1 MCFRITFMANFK
13 INLDELNPFADESLR
28 DYQSEAKKKI
38 YDFWKTERSV
48 MLQMPTGTGKTRLF
62 VSIAKDFHNWA
73 IKHKTAVKILILAH
87 RHELIDQI
95 DTHLGLKYGLAHGII
110 MAKSLEQ
117 KKYPV
122 QIGSVPTLTRR
133 IEKWSDKQF
142 DIIIVDE
149 AHHIKADSYKK
160 IINAYPDAKI
170 LGVTATPYR
179 MNGEGFVEEF
189 DGLIVSEPI
198 SSFIRKG
205 YLSDY
210 EYYSIRP
217 DSNIQNQ
224 INSINQFDIDGDYLE
239 SAMVSVMDTEKVRAR
254 IVGTYLKYAKG
265 KKGIV
270 YAITKGHNL
279 HICNSFK
286 KVGIRAAA
294 IDCDTKPEE
303 RERLVNEF
311 KSGKIDILCNVNIFS
326 EGFDCPDVEFVQL
339 ARPTMSLS
347 MYLQQVGRGLRPA
360 QGKEK
365 VIILDNV
372 GQYNKFGFPSA
383 NRNWMIYFK
392 GRDEIEPD
400 PIHLGD
406 GHGVTFID
414 EIEEGDEQVDLLF
427 SSMENDTIIDT
438 EMSITDNNQQANM
451 TIEEIEKEI
460 EILKKYGYEIPKELL
475 KEKERLAGLSNF
487 EKRATKVIQ
496 DLIRKYNIYRN
507 AVIQLKPQGGSSFKY
522 APSVLKNRTLE
533 EIGNEIS
540 VLEKY
545 GYEVPKLLLQ
555 ERDKVQNE
563 ELFEQESVSLLI
575 QLMCELDYYHD
586 MEIFVE
592 KDEIRFIISE
602 NVAKPSERKAERLN
616 HKVFD
621 KHNWTSLKDV
631 SVGDEIRGLGIV
643 STKYSRDELY
653 PNSAVMVVINGK
665 KWVSP
670 QIKDFLGIPRD
681 KKQGTKTKK

>member
-1 MCFRITFMANFK
+1 MIFK
-13 INLDELNPFADESLR
+13 VNLDELNPFADQTLR

-38 YDFWKTERSV
+38 YDFWRTKRSV

-73 IKHKTAVKILILAH
+73 IQHKTAVKILILAH

-95 DTHLGLKYGLAHGII
+95 DTHLGLIYGLAHGII

-122 QIGSVPTLTRR
+122 QIGSVPTLTRK

-160 IINAYPDAKI
+160 IINAYPNAKI

-189 DGLIVSEPI
+189 EELIVSEPI

-217 DSNIQNQ
+217 DSDIQNQ

-254 IVGTYLKYAKG
+254 IVETYLKYAKG

-311 KSGKIDILCNVNIFS
+311 KEGKIDVLCNVNIFN

-339 ARPTMSLS
+339 TRPTMSLS

-372 GQYNKFGFPSA
+372 GQYNKFGFPSV
-383 NRNWMIYFK
+383 NRNWMMYFVGK
-392 GRDEIEPD
+392 DEIEPD

-406 GHGVTFID
+406 GHGITFMD

-427 SSMENDTIIDT
+427 SSRENDEMTDT
-438 EMSITDNNQQANM
+438 KVSITDNNQQAIM
-451 TIEEIEKEI
+451 SIEEIEKEI

-475 KEKERLAGLSNF
+475 KEKERLESLSNF
-487 EKRATKVIQ
+487 EKRATEIIQ
-496 DLIRKYNIYRN
+496 DLIRKYDIRRN
-507 AVIQLKPQGGSSFKY
+507 AAIQLKPQGGSSFKY
-522 APSVLKNRTLE
+522 APRILKDRSIE
-533 EIGNEIS
+533 EISNEIS

-545 GYEVPKLLLQ
+545 GYRIPETLLQ
-555 ERDKVQNE
+555 ERNKVQNE
-563 ELFEQESVSLLI
+563 ELFKQESVSILI
-575 QLMCELDYYHD
+575 QLMCELGYYHNI
-586 MEIFVE
+586 EILVE
-592 KDEIRFIISE
+592 KDAIRFIIE
-602 NVAKPSERKAERLN
+602 EAVVKPSERKTEKPN

-621 KHNWTSLKDV
+621 KHNWTSLQDV
-631 SVGDEIRGLGIV
+631 NVGDEIVGIGVV
-643 STKYSRDELY
+643 SEKYSRGALY
-653 PNSAVMVVINGK
+653 PNSAAMVVINGK
-665 KWVSP
+665 KWASP
-670 QIKDFLGIPRD
+670 LIKDFLGIPRAQ
-681 KKQGTKTKK
+681 KKQGGRA

>member
-1 MCFRITFMANFK
+1 MSFK
-13 INLDELNPFADESLR
+13 VNLDELNPFADDSLR
-28 DYQSEAKKKI
+28 DYQSEAKRKI
-38 YDFWKTERSV
+38 YDFWKAHRSV

-133 IEKWSDKQF
+133 IEKWSEKQF

-160 IINAYPDAKI
+160 IINTYPNAKI

-179 MNGEGFVEEF
+179 MNGEGFLEEF

-198 SSFIRKG
+198 GSFIRKG

-217 DSNIQNQ
+217 DSVIQNQ

-254 IVGTYLKYAKG
+254 IVETYLRYAKG

-286 KVGIRAAA
+286 KHGIRAAA

-303 RERLVNEF
+303 REKLVDEF
-311 KSGKIDILCNVNIFS
+311 KAGKIDVLCNVNIFS

-339 ARPTMSLS
+339 ARPTKSLS

-360 QGKEK
+360 QGKDK
-365 VIILDNV
+365 VIVLDNV

-383 NRNWMIYFK
+383 NRNWMMYFMGK
-392 GRDEIEPD
+392 GEIEPD
-400 PIHLGD
+400 PIHIGD
-406 GHGVTFID
+406 GSGVTFMD

-427 SSMENDTIIDT
+427 SSKENEEITDTKI
-438 EMSITDNNQQANM
+438 SITDNNQQSTM
-451 TIEEIEKEI
+451 SIEEIEKEI
-460 EILKKYGYEIPKELL
+460 DILKKYGYEIPKELL
-475 KEKERLAGLSNF
+475 KAKERLEDLSSF
-487 EKRATKVIQ
+487 KRRATEIIQ
-496 DLIRKYNIYRN
+496 DLIRKYDIHRN

-522 APSVLKNRTLE
+522 APRVLKDRTLE
-533 EIGNEIS
+533 EIGNEIN

-545 GYEVPKLLLQ
+545 GYGIPEKLMQ
-555 ERDKVQNE
+555 EKIKVQNE
-563 ELFEQESVSLLI
+563 DLFKQESVSLLI
-575 QLMCELDYYHD
+575 QLMCELDYYHNI
-586 MEIFVE
+586 EILVE
-592 KDEIRFIISE
+592 KGAIRFIIE
-602 NVAKPSERKAERLN
+602 EAVAKPSESKTERSN

-621 KHNWTSLKDV
+621 GSNWTSLKDV
-631 SVGDEIRGLGIV
+631 NVGDEIKGLGII
-643 STKYSRDELY
+643 SKKYSRDELY

-670 QIKDFLGIPRD
+670 LIKDFLGIPRD

>member
-1 MCFRITFMANFK
+1 MSFK
-13 INLDELNPFADESLR
+13 VNLDELNPFADDSLR
-28 DYQSEAKKKI
+28 DYQSEAKRKI
-38 YDFWKTERSV
+38 YDYWKTHRSV

-73 IKHKTAVKILILAH
+73 ISNKNAVKVLILAH

-95 DTHLGLKYGLAHGII
+95 DTHLGLEYRLAHGII

-133 IEKWSDKQF
+133 IEKWADKQF
-142 DIIIVDE
+142 DIVIVDE

-160 IINAYPDAKI
+160 IINAYPNAKI

-179 MNGEGFVEEF
+179 MNGEGFTDEF

-198 SSFIRKG
+198 SSFIKKG
-205 YLSDY
+205 YLSEY

-217 DSNIQNQ
+217 DSSLQNQ

-254 IVGTYLKYAKG
+254 IVETYLKYANG

-303 RERLVNEF
+303 REKLVNEF
-311 KSGKIDILCNVNIFS
+311 KIGKIDVLCNVNIFS

-383 NRNWMIYFK
+383 NRNWMMYFK
-392 GRDEIEPD
+392 GKDEIEPD

-414 EIEEGDEQVDLLF
+414 EIGEGDEQVDLLF
-427 SSMENDTIIDT
+427 SSMENDTIINT
-438 EMSITDNNQQANM
+438 EMSSTYNNQQANM
-451 TIEEIEKEI
+451 SIEEIEKEI
-460 EILKKYGYEIPKELL
+460 EILKKYGYEIPESLL
-475 KEKERLAGLSNF
+475 KEKERLEDISNF
-487 EKRATKVIQ
+487 EKRAITIIQ
-496 DLIRKYNIYRN
+496 ELMRKYDIHRN

-522 APSVLKNRTLE
+522 APCVLKNRSHD

-545 GYEVPKLLLQ
+545 GCKIPESLLK
-555 ERDKVQNE
+555 ERDNVQNE
-563 ELFEQESVSLLI
+563 ELFKQESVSLLI

-586 MEIFVE
+586 MEILVE
-592 KDEIRFIISE
+592 KDDIRFIIDAK
-602 NVAKPSERKAERLN
+602 VVKPSERKIERPN
-616 HKVFD
+616 HNVFD
-621 KHNWTSLKDV
+621 KYNWTSLKDV
-631 SVGDEIRGLGIV
+631 NVGDEIKGLGIV
-643 STKYSRDELY
+643 SKKYSRDELY

-665 KWVSP
+665 KWASP
-670 QIKDFLGIPRD
+670 YIKDFLGIPRG
-681 KKQGTKTKK
+681 KKGG